1 MSADEDTAT
10 ASLEAVHS
18 PRAQHVDFTSASAI
32 AQDEL
37 DKARTLNIVRARLE
51 RRRSL
56 GGGAE
61 LEADMGEL
69 TASKEACAV
78 AKRWGHL
85 T

>member
-1 MSADEDTAT
+1 MSGDEDTAS
-10 ASLEAVHS
+10 ASLAAVHS
-18 PRAQHVDFTSASAI
+18 PGAQHVDFVSASAI
-32 AQDEL
+32 AEDEL

-61 LEADMGEL
+61 LEADMGECAA
-69 TASKEACAV
+69 AS
-78 AKRWGHL
+78 RWESV